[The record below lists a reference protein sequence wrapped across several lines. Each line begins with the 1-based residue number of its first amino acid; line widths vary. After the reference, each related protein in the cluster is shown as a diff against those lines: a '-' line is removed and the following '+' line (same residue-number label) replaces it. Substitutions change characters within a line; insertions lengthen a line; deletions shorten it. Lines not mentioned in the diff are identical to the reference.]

1 MVPIPADPQRV
12 LEDESAGKAVSK
24 ESLFNWQVP
33 AGEALSVPLLAA
45 GTGWILREKILTD
58 TELIDD

>member
-24 ESLFNWQVP
+24 ESLFNRQMP
-33 AGEALSVPLLAA
+33 AGEALCISLLAA
-45 GTGWILREKILTD
+45 GAGQLAAEKSQ
-58 TELIDD
+58 

>member
-24 ESLFNWQVP
+24 ESLFNRQLP
-33 AGEALSVPLLAA
+33 AGEALSVSLPAA
-45 GTGWILREKILTD
+45 GSGWILREEIPKSYGAD
-58 TELIDD
+58 R

>member
-24 ESLFNWQVP
+24 ESLFNRQMP
-33 AGEALSVPLLAA
+33 AGEALSVS
-45 GTGWILREKILTD
+45 
-58 TELIDD
+58 

>member
-24 ESLFNWQVP
+24 ESLFNRQMP
-33 AGEALSVPLLAA
+33 AGGALSVSQLAA
-45 GTGWILREKILTD
+45 GTGWVLRVKILTD
-58 TELIDD
+58 TEQIDD

>member
-24 ESLFNWQVP
+24 ESLFNRQMP
-33 AGEALSVPLLAA
+33 AGEALSVSLLAV
-45 GTGWILREKILTD
+45 GPGWILCAKISKD